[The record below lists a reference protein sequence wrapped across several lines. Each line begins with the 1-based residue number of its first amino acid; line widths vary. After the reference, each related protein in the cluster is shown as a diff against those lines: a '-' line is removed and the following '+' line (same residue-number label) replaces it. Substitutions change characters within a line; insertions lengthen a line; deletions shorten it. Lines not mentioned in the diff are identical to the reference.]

1 MSTPDEIRRWSEELA
16 REPSSLVF
24 LKLGEAMRQQ
34 GQLEI
39 ALKIALRGLERHSYN
54 AEAHDLV
61 ARIAVDRRDFE
72 RAGEEW
78 QTVLGIEPDHVGARK
93 GLGYLSYIQG
103 DLGSAEY
110 HLGHVAAAGDNG
122 VLTALATVR
131 RTSDPGFAA
140 PAEAVQTTHHFDPR
154 RLFAD
159 VIVDEG
165 QTALLLD
172 SAGLVLG
179 GLYVDP
185 EGNDVSQETG
195 ARLAAIS
202 DEVRRAMRHLDIGEW
217 RSVVFET
224 HAAVIG
230 MAPAADESLLVVA
243 ASRATPL
250 GRLRWL
256 VDQCV
261 IRASHYLRDGA
272 LAR

>member
-1 MSTPDEIRRWSEELA
+1 MSAPEEIRRWSEELA

-24 LKLGEAMRQQ
+24 LNLGEAMRQQ

-72 RAGEEW
+72 RAAEEW
-78 QTVLGIEPDHVGARK
+78 ETVLGIEPDHVGARK
-93 GLGYLSYIQG
+93 GLGYLSYLSG
-103 DLGSAEY
+103 DFGGAEY
-110 HLGHVAAAGDNG
+110 HLGHAAAAGDDG

-131 RTSDPGFAA
+131 RTSDSPYEVEETDVR
-140 PAEAVQTTHHFDPR
+140 PATADPQ

-159 VIVDEG
+159 VLVDEG
-165 QTALLLD
+165 QTAVLLD

-179 GLYVDP
+179 GLYIDP
-185 EGNDVSQETG
+185 DGVDVSQETG

-202 DEVRRAMRHLDIGEW
+202 EEVRRATRHLGIGAW

-224 HAAVIG
+224 QAAVVG
-230 MAPAADESLLVVA
+230 MAPGVDDSLLVVA

-261 IRASHYLRDGA
+261 IRAARYLRGA
-272 LAR
+272 DER